1 MSGLFCRHNRFT
13 ADCPICSKGTVLA
26 SGRSTPRR
34 SAPRTATPNAKPP
47 PAGAQFR
54 GPFASVGPYER
65 EDGERVQVR
74 LERVP
79 GGLRLAEWSNGA
91 LQRRAPV
98 MPGDDLIALFRQALE
113 LDVLRGSDLRRMEQA
128 LPPSD
133 VSGAPAVAGDGVSP
147 GRTGDMREELR
158 IERLSGGGVRVARW
172 VFRPGSGWQL
182 QDAPTMLPAGRYA
195 EAFGAALS
203 EAPA

>member
-13 ADCPICSKGTVLA
+13 ADCPICSKGTVLE

-34 SAPRTATPNAKPP
+34 SAPRTATPGVKSPT
-47 PAGAQFR
+47 AGGQFR

-113 LDVLRGSDLRRMEQA
+113 REVLRGSDQRQMEEV

-133 VSGAPAVAGDGVSP
+133 ASGRPAVADAGVSP

-158 IERLSGGGVRVARW
+158 IEPLEDGRVRIGRW

-182 QDAPTMLPAGRYA
+182 QDAPTMLAAGRYA
-195 EAFGAALS
+195 EALGAALP
-203 EAPA
+203 EAAA

>member
-13 ADCPICSKGTVLA
+13 ADCPICSKGTVLE
-26 SGRSTPRR
+26 SGGPRPRR
-34 SAPRTATPNAKPP
+34 AAARTATPAAKSAT
-47 PAGAQFR
+47 AGAQFR
-54 GPFASVGPYER
+54 GPFALAGPYER
-65 EDGERVQVR
+65 AGGERVQVR

-91 LQRRAPV
+91 LQRRAAV
-98 MPGDDLIALFRQALE
+98 LPGDDLIGLFRQALE
-113 LDVLRGSDLRRMEQA
+113 RDVLRGSDLRRIEEA
-128 LPPSD
+128 LPPPDSAQPL
-133 VSGAPAVAGDGVSP
+133 GVAGVSP

-158 IERLSGGGVRVARW
+158 LEPLDHGQVRVARW

-195 EAFGAALS
+195 EALTGAA
-203 EAPA
+203 AVRGP

>member
-13 ADCPICSKGTVLA
+13 ADCPICSKGTVLE

-34 SAPRTATPNAKPP
+34 SAPRTATPKAKPP
-47 PAGAQFR
+47 AGGQFR
-54 GPFASVGPYER
+54 GPFASIGPYER

-113 LDVLRGSDLRRMEQA
+113 RDVLRGSDLRRMEQA

-133 VSGAPAVAGDGVSP
+133 VSPAPAVAGAGVSP

-158 IERLSGGGVRVARW
+158 IEPLSDEGVRVARW
-172 VFRPGSGWQL
+172 VLRPGSGWQL

-195 EAFGAALS
+195 EAFSAAFS
-203 EAPA
+203 AAPA

>member
-13 ADCPICSKGTVLA
+13 ADCPICSKGTVLE
-26 SGRSTPRR
+26 SGGPRPRR
-34 SAPRTATPNAKPP
+34 SAGRTATPAAKPP
-47 PAGAQFR
+47 AAGAQFR
-54 GPFASVGPYER
+54 GPFASAGPYVR
-65 EDGERVQVR
+65 SDGERVHVR

-98 MPGDDLIALFRQALE
+98 LPADDLVGLFRQALE
-113 LDVLRGSDLRRMEQA
+113 RDVLRGSDLRRIAEA
-128 LPPSD
+128 LPPPDSAQ
-133 VSGAPAVAGDGVSP
+133 SLAVAGVSP

-158 IERLSGGGVRVARW
+158 IEPLSDGGVRVARW

-195 EAFGAALS
+195 EALKGAA
-203 EAPA
+203 AVRGP